1 VHVGAVDAPEFREMI
16 STTEK
21 LAPLAAASKG
31 IVKRLDVGAD
41 GVTLP
46 QILTVRGDV
55 RISDPD
61 RMVIRMTDETV
72 LKGVTSIPLFAGFL
86 GLGLLALALGSTWWR
101 EGR

>member
-1 VHVGAVDAPEFREMI
+1 MNRSFKSRWL
-16 STTEK
+16 

-31 IVKRLDVGAD
+31 IVKRLDDGAD

-86 GLGLLALALGSTWWR
+86 GLGRNGARGVQHI
-101 EGR
+101 GFV